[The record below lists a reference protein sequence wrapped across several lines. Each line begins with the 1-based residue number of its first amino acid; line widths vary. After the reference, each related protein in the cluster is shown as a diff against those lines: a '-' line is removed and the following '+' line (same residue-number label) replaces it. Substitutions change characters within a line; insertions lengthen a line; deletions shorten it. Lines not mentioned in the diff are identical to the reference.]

1 MDVLSLVEVAL
12 RVVIRVCTPGAV
24 DPAATADALAIVNSN
39 TKAVL
44 TIPAQLTVKLHWS
57 SNAKCEPVGAT

>member
-12 RVVIRVCTPGAV
+12 RVVIRGCTPGAV
-24 DPAATADALAIVNSN
+24 DPAATADALAIANSD

-44 TIPAQLTVKLHWS
+44 AMRAQLTVKLHWS
-57 SNAKCEPVGAT
+57 KQCKV